1 MSKLNIEELLAGLLE
16 ASIIAQRVSE
26 KQHIENIS
34 VYFDKDGKP
43 KTKTFK
49 IGNSD
54 LEVPLFILANHQSLS
69 IDELDIEFDARL
81 LIGESQISQLKRK
94 FLGDELSDGTNLSND
109 EIKSI
114 KSIQIDS
121 GLNSVDSSI
130 AKIKVKFKSD
140 DKPEMVSRLI
150 DSYIQTCDK
159 KPE

>member
-34 VYFDKDGKP
+34 VYFDADGKP

-49 IGNSD
+49 IGNND
-54 LEVPLFILANHQSLS
+54 LDVPLFILANHSSLA

-94 FLGDELSDGTNLSND
+94 FLGDELTDSTNLTND
-109 EIKSI
+109 EIKGI

-121 GLNSVDSSI
+121 GLNSKDSSL
-130 AKIKVKFKSD
+130 AKIKVKFKSES
-140 DKPEMVSRLI
+140 KPEMVSRLM

>member
-34 VYFDKDGKP
+34 VYFDKSGNP
-43 KTKTFK
+43 ITKTFK
-49 IGNSD
+49 IGNSN
-54 LEVPLFILANHQSLS
+54 LEVPLFILANHSSLA
-69 IDELDIEFDARL
+69 IDELDIEFDARM
-81 LIGESQISQLKRK
+81 LIGESNMSGLKRR
-94 FLGDELSDGTNLSND
+94 FLGDDLSHNTNLSGD
-109 EIKSI
+109 EIKGI

-121 GLNSVDSSI
+121 GMNTEGSSL
-130 AKIKVKFKSD
+130 AKIKVKFKSES
-140 DKPEMVSRLI
+140 KPEMVSRLM